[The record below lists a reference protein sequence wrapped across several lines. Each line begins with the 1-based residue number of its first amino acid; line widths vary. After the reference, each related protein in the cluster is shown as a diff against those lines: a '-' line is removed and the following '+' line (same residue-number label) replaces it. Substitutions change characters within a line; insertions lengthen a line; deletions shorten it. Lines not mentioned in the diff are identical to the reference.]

1 MAQLSEGA
9 IKKIY
14 DTGDTTATPT
24 LQVWDVKRIG
34 TRRHNPTRRSAILS
48 RSLAALPAPGRLIAA
63 PVLRARRPA
72 ERHRRQRALPVPRH
86 AQPKP
91 QPPRRSPACTC
102 RPER

>member
-34 TRRHNPTRRSAILS
+34 TAATIPPDARQYS
-48 RSLAALPAPGRLIAA
+48 RVRWQ
-63 PVLRARRPA
+63 RC
-72 ERHRRQRALPVPRH
+72 RHRAV
-86 AQPKP
+86 
-91 QPPRRSPACTC
+91 
-102 RPER
+102 